1 MLHPRHHSFIALFAV
16 AVLSPPIHAA
26 GATKVD
32 PPVNITIRTVRNTRI
47 SGRLLSYD
55 AEGFEYK
62 NVIDLTRRL
71 KWSEVNPNTDYL
83 IHQKV
88 MAKQDA
94 KAWFRL
100 GHRLL
105 KREGGHKV
113 GNEALDKAVRLDP
126 KLRDPAETAKKN
138 PAAEI
143 DLSPPPPPTTTGG
156 GTNGGESTGSD
167 PDAPPIPVF
176 KGNARPW
183 KMLDPTRTKGVVNK
197 LKATADTHARKL
209 GIELQHTESNY
220 FLIYSDLP
228 LTQFS
233 KYGTMLDRADR
244 TLSSIFQL
252 KRDAHVWY
260 GKALVFIFS
269 KRENY
274 EAFES
279 KIYYTKNSKNNVSLH
294 RQGDGSVIIAT
305 HRKADGPMF
314 EDQLVQVAGE
324 GYLYRYLSNLRLAA
338 WIEKGLVGHIAT
350 KVVPRGPTF
359 IETNKQAVAKLIRD
373 KGNKLGRDYF
383 TARTLT
389 PSLETTAIGLVTH
402 MIQRDEKNFAGFV
415 NALKAGYTWQ
425 VSLEQF
431 YEKPEA
437 DLLKQW
443 GNALGV
449 GTVMR

>member
-1 MLHPRHHSFIALFAV
+1 MFKRRHVLLV
-16 AVLSPPIHAA
+16 VLSAA
-26 GATKVD
+26 MVHSLPLEAAAATQVD

-62 NVIDLTRRL
+62 NVIDLTRKL
-71 KWSEVNPNTDYL
+71 KWSEVNPQTDYL

-105 KREGGHKV
+105 KREGGDKV
-113 GNEALDKAVRLDP
+113 GKEALDKAVRLDP
-126 KLRDPAETAKKN
+126 KLREPAETVKKN

-143 DLSPPPPPTTTGG
+143 DLSPPPPPTPGNE
-156 GTNGGESTGSD
+156 TNGRDSTGSD

-183 KMLDPTRTKGVVNK
+183 KMLDATRTKGVVNK

-209 GIELQHTESNY
+209 GLKLQVTESNY

-233 KYGTMLDRADR
+233 KYGAMLDRVDR

-279 KIYYTKNSKNNVSLH
+279 KIYYTKVSKNNVSLH

-314 EDQLVQVAGE
+314 EDQLVKVAGE
-324 GYLYRYLSNLRLAA
+324 GYVYRYLSNLRLAA

-350 KVVPRGPTF
+350 KVIPRGPTF
-359 IETNKQAVAKLIRD
+359 IDTNKQAIAKLIRD
-373 KGNKLGRDYF
+373 KNNKLGGDFF
-383 TARTLT
+383 TARTLS
-389 PSLETTAIGLVTH
+389 PSRESTAIGLVTH

-415 NALKAGYTWQ
+415 NALKAGFTWQ

-431 YEKPEA
+431 YENPEA

-449 GTVMR
+449 GAVTR